1 MVTEMLTEQVIEP
14 AGSPLNLFST
24 TPVQARWPVLPE
36 VWLTYFIIPK
46 SDGGFRGCRDCRYYN
61 FYVQS
66 IYFKMDSLRTL
77 RDLSLPGDW
86 MVKLDLRH
94 AYLVVGIH
102 PHARPAFRFRTA
114 QCEYPWT

>member
-1 MVTEMLTEQVIEP
+1 MPTEGN
-14 AGSPLNLFST
+14 AGAPGRAASHLQFMDEGFSG
-24 TPVQARWPVLPE
+24 VARTW
-36 VWLTYFIIPK
+36 
-46 SDGGFRGCRDCRYYN
+46 SDGASGGDLVSFFVYLGL
-61 FYVQS
+61 QS

-102 PHARPAFRFRTA
+102 P
-114 QCEYPWT
+114 QY